1 MENQLYTVTL
11 TDLGT
16 YTAAVVANSPEAA
29 SAIAKEQLWSAY
41 RAPSGFK
48 LDKRETDAKA
58 QVAIRQPHLMH
69 SVSVWYQ
76 TRCADM
82 IPATTEAEAKE
93 HFKRL
98 LALNGPFDSMCGE
111 ERFGEMTIE
120 QSVPN
125 GGPSNA

>member
-93 HFKRL
+93 TLQKTAGSERPLRL
-98 LALNGPFDSMCGE
+98 HVRRRTL
-111 ERFGEMTIE
+111 R
-120 QSVPN
+120 
-125 GGPSNA
+125 